1 MLDYVL
7 KALIIST
14 TLGSGG
20 VTAQVPS
27 STEVYQ
33 PKVDV
38 VSEMESQ
45 QETKT
50 AFYETNEED
59 QEIVKAKD
67 SLELPLVAIVAKEA
81 QMAKDET
88 IAKEK
93 AEEEKTLQQI
103 EVSELN
109 TEKGNYDYDI
119 ASYITY
125 YTTGDSAANR
135 NHNMQLAIDA
145 INGEILKPGE
155 SFSYNECLL
164 SKRSSDNDYKEAG
177 ILSDGVMTTG
187 IGGGICQVS
196 STLFNA
202 ALYSDMTITARRNHS
217 AKVGYLPPGRD
228 ATCSWGSIDF
238 CFRNDL
244 TVPVKIDAWMKDGT
258 MKIRFL
264 SDGNPEIGD
273 VKVNVVQTEDGG
285 YLLTRRID
293 GKADYTTYSK
303 YK

>member
-109 TEKGNYDYDI
+109 KEKGNDDYDR

>member
-109 TEKGNYDYDI
+109 KEKGNYDYDI